1 MTSSLPGSPQ
11 AVDAAS
17 WARPFEGASLR
28 DVVLRRDAL
37 PDLGP
42 TVLLHAGPPFEG
54 EVPRAVHN
62 ACVQAL
68 LFEGV
73 AADEAH
79 ARAMLS
85 TGAVELRPAQDHGVV
100 TPLAQVVSASMPM
113 AVVGDA
119 SHVAWAPLVEGPP
132 PALRFGTQA
141 PEARSRLAA
150 IVDFGLQRLAPLLR
164 AQPVALSSIVVQALK
179 QGDEC
184 HARTGAANAA
194 LVEAVADLAA
204 DDRAALQ
211 ANPGFVLTILMAAAC
226 WRLRRATHGLAAVG
240 GNGIDFGLRMQGD
253 SRWHRRP
260 ATPPMGTR
268 LPGHADSEALG
279 AIGDSAVID
288 FCGLGGQA
296 LAAAPALQDEWR
308 HVLPGALAAQR
319 AAVVDPATGLVDIA
333 RVAASGVA
341 PQVDLAILDRQ
352 GTHGLIGRGVYQPDV
367 ALFVEA
373 AGDGV
378 AAPFLSVPPQVS
390 S

>member
-1 MTSSLPGSPQ
+1 MS
-11 AVDAAS
+11 AVLALVPTADTAS
-17 WARPFEGASLR
+17 WARPFDGAHLR

-54 EVPRAVHN
+54 ELPRAVRN

-68 LFEGV
+68 LFEGM

-85 TGAVELRPAQDHGVV
+85 TGAAELRPAQDHGVV

-119 SHVAWAPLVEGPP
+119 ARIAWAPLVEGPS
-132 PALRFGTQA
+132 PALRFGTEA
-141 PEARSRLAA
+141 PEARLRLAA
-150 IVDFGLQRLAPLLR
+150 IADFGLQRLAPLLR
-164 AQPVALSSIVVQALK
+164 AQPVALSPIVVQALA

-184 HARTGAANAA
+184 HARTGVANAA
-194 LVEAVADLAA
+194 LVDAIAGLAA

-211 ANPGFVLTILMAAAC
+211 SSPGFVLTILMAAAC
-226 WRLRRATHGLAAVG
+226 WRLRHATYGLAAVG
-240 GNGIDFGLRMQGD
+240 GNGVDFGLRMHGD
-253 SRWHRRP
+253 SRWHRCP
-260 ATPPMGTR
+260 ATPPVGTR
-268 LPGHADSEALG
+268 MVGHADTDALG

-308 HVLPGALAAQR
+308 RVLTGDLAAQR
-319 AAVVDPATGLVDIA
+319 AAAVDPATGTVDIA
-333 RVAASGVA
+333 RVAARGV
-341 PQVDLAILDRQ
+341 PPLVDLAILDLQ
-352 GTHGLIGRGVYQPDV
+352 GTHGLIGRGVYRPDE

-373 AGDGV
+373 LRAG
-378 AAPFLSVPPQVS
+378 APASFPFVPTQEIP
-390 S
+390 

>member
-1 MTSSLPGSPQ
+1 MASWLPTSSL
-11 AVDAAS
+11 ATDAQF

-54 EVPRAVHN
+54 ELPRAVRN

-68 LFEGV
+68 LFEGL
-73 AADEAH
+73 AANEAH

-85 TGAVELRPAQDHGVV
+85 TGAAELRPAQTHGVV

-119 SHVAWAPLVEGPP
+119 SRIAWAPLVEGPP
-132 PALRFGTQA
+132 PALRFGTEA
-141 PEARSRLAA
+141 PEARLRLAA
-150 IVDFGLQRLAPLLR
+150 IADFGLQRLAPLVR
-164 AQPVALSSIVVQALK
+164 AQPVPLSPIVVQALA

-194 LVEAVADLAA
+194 LVEAIAGLAA
-204 DDRAALQ
+204 DDRAALRS
-211 ANPGFVLTILMAAAC
+211 NPGFVLTVLMAAAC
-226 WRLRRATHGLAAVG
+226 WRLRHATHGLAAVG
-240 GNGIDFGLRMQGD
+240 GNGIDFGLRMHGD
-253 SRWHRRP
+253 SRWYRRP
-260 ATPPMGTR
+260 ATSPMGTR
-268 LPGHADSEALG
+268 MPGHADTEALG

-296 LAAAPALQDEWR
+296 LAAAPVLQDEWR
-308 HVLPGALAAQR
+308 SVLPGALAAQR
-319 AAVVDPATGLVDIA
+319 AAVVDPATGLIDIA

-341 PQVDLAILDRQ
+341 PRVDLAILDRQ

-367 ALFVEA
+367 ALFIEA
-373 AGDGV
+373 SDAG
-378 AAPFLSVPPQVS
+378 AAASLLSVPTQEIP
-390 S
+390 